1 MSKVRYLYR
10 RISAKSGTAKA
21 PARQHPSSFFE
32 FGGEHA
38 FFSGKELS
46 APAARPAYQN
56 PAVAKKEAPLKEEY
70 AIQRT
75 PVTGDFGI
83 TGKDPDSAA
92 DDSIIRF
99 DKGQTTVAEPE
110 RGKIKREAKK
120 HKKVE
125 LNLNG
130 FTSEEGSATENTR
143 VANGRVNNVS
153 ALLHLA
159 GHEGIRHKK
168 PDISAGEGNSN
179 YRSRRVVEIKP
190 TFIAPGVPSV
200 SSIDPCTTKTVP
212 CAASFSGIVPLSLRK
227 VIKAIIALSAPDA
240 ATAAQLNAFFGASP
254 AAVVL
259 GNLGALLGEMIVLA
273 GAHDPAADCRKDSC
287 DDTCAKGASA
297 YVDLNVAP
305 AKMIFCESLLAASAD
320 ERAEVFIHEALHATP
335 GVLTQ
340 DIAYAHTRKMLT
352 ISDAE
357 KLKNTDSYVMLI
369 RMLDNPLAAATTPP
383 KDTITG
389 AVTPAET
396 DFALRIIAFLE
407 QWLIASK
414 FTTGDLYSKVQEALL
429 NPAGWQSPEGWYH
442 HSMRDLN
449 PLLD

>member
-179 YRSRRVVEIKP
+179 YRSRRVV
-190 TFIAPGVPSV
+190 
-200 SSIDPCTTKTVP
+200 
-212 CAASFSGIVPLSLRK
+212 
-227 VIKAIIALSAPDA
+227 
-240 ATAAQLNAFFGASP
+240 
-254 AAVVL
+254 
-259 GNLGALLGEMIVLA
+259 
-273 GAHDPAADCRKDSC
+273 
-287 DDTCAKGASA
+287 
-297 YVDLNVAP
+297 
-305 AKMIFCESLLAASAD
+305 
-320 ERAEVFIHEALHATP
+320 
-335 GVLTQ
+335 
-340 DIAYAHTRKMLT
+340 
-352 ISDAE
+352 
-357 KLKNTDSYVMLI
+357 
-369 RMLDNPLAAATTPP
+369 
-383 KDTITG
+383 
-389 AVTPAET
+389 
-396 DFALRIIAFLE
+396 
-407 QWLIASK
+407 
-414 FTTGDLYSKVQEALL
+414 
-429 NPAGWQSPEGWYH
+429 
-442 HSMRDLN
+442 
-449 PLLD
+449 